1 MSDIA
6 ADIFGEEGARQIANP
21 RATIQE
27 ALREYVGDG
36 EGLDEAVLGRLE
48 HDIRIKTLR
57 NAAIV
62 LEGQGV
68 EPWNRNLQAIKT
80 LRSLADFLDKRFG
93 SGSE

>member
-1 MSDIA
+1 MDA

-36 EGLDEAVLGRLE
+36 EGLDEAVLGHLE
-48 HDIRIKTLR
+48 SAIRIKTLR
-57 NAAIV
+57 EAISI

-68 EPWNRNLQAIKT
+68 EPWYANLQAIKT
-80 LRSLADFLDKRFG
+80 LRALANFLDKRFG
-93 SGSE
+93 SGNE